1 MILHLPLILLLAQS
15 AILPVTTS
23 SASSKDG
30 GSHLTGHRHHHDAP
44 TPEPSPQVRITIV
57 NATSVPAISLST
69 SGTNLPAAYP
79 DFRQGEWT
87 ANEAIFTPEI
97 HYLVRNSNGVAV
109 AGQTIRFKPISSQF
123 LLLTG
128 DLSNTGPADK
138 LPQVGYSPDAGFAK
152 RSANFQFH
160 VIPYT
165 LVCSDPCHYRIFNA
179 MPGKTLL
186 LKSAAQD
193 SKTPREF
200 ALLAPG
206 NSILLTGQPA
216 SIDYVAEIDGQ
227 GYRVS
232 IRQEGAE
239 GNCLIPFFLRDGKP
253 DFVRVFEDP

>member
-1 MILHLPLILLLAQS
+1 MPA
-15 AILPVTTS
+15 
-23 SASSKDG
+23 
-30 GSHLTGHRHHHDAP
+30 
-44 TPEPSPQVRITIV
+44 PSPQVRVTIV
-57 NATSVPAISLST
+57 NATSVPAISFST

-87 ANEAIFTPEI
+87 ANEATSTPEI
-97 HYLVRNSNGVAV
+97 HYLVRNSNGGAV
-109 AGQTIRFKPISSQF
+109 AGQTIRFQPVSSQF

-128 DLSNTGPADK
+128 DLSCNGLADK
-138 LPQVGYSPDAGFAK
+138 LPQVGYSLDAGFAK

-160 VIPYT
+160 IIPYT
-165 LVCSDPCHYRIFNA
+165 LVCADPCHYRIFNA

-186 LKSAAQD
+186 LKSATQD
-193 SKTPREF
+193 GKNTREL

-206 NSILLTGQPA
+206 NSIQLTGQPA
-216 SIDYVAEIDGQ
+216 SIDYDAVIDGQ
-227 GYRVS
+227 SYKLS